1 MIPVIIFALSIGLQ
15 LAAALFAL
23 LLIRTSR
30 RKLAW
35 ILIALAMVLMAG
47 RRMVSFFSLL
57 ASGKEITLEVPELIA
72 LIISCLMLVGVLRI
86 GDYFCSIQA
95 TEDTLRKS
103 EEEHRMLIE
112 NINEIIYMVS
122 IGEDPLKGRVDLV
135 SGQVKNII
143 GYGQE
148 DFLKDPELWF
158 RIIHPDDAPVVSRFA
173 PGLIEKQ
180 EKTTRYYRIR
190 HKETGEYRWL
200 EDKVI
205 PIIDDKGHITG
216 LFGVARDITERKRL
230 EEQLLHSQKMEAI
243 GQLAGGVAHEFNNIL
258 TAIIGYGNILL
269 MKMKGDDPLR
279 HNVEQILA
287 SSERAAGL
295 TQGLLTYSR
304 KQITAPRPENLNDM
318 VKKTEGLLLRIIG
331 EDIELRTVL
340 SGEELTVMAD
350 RGQMEQVLMNLAT
363 NARDAMPDG
372 GSLTISTELVEIDM
386 EFINIH
392 GYGEPGMYALI
403 SVADTGIGIEK
414 KMMEKIFEPFFTTK
428 EIGKGTGLGLAMVY
442 GIIKQHDGYIN
453 VYSES
458 GKGTTFKIYLPVIK
472 AKIREKESSII
483 QLPIGGTETVL
494 VAEDDKALR
503 KLIKTVLGEF
513 GYKVIDAVDGEDAV
527 EKFMENKDR
536 IDLLVFDVIM
546 PKKNGKEAYEE
557 IKKINPMVKALF
569 TSGYTSNIIHKKGI
583 LEEGIN
589 FILKPVSPKELL
601 RKVREILDR

>member
-1 MIPVIIFALSIGLQ
+1 MIPVIIFVLSIGLQ
-15 LAAALFAL
+15 LAAAVFAL
-23 LLIRTSR
+23 LLIKTTG

-35 ILIALAMVLMAG
+35 IMIALAMVLMAG
-47 RRMVSFFSLL
+47 RRIVSLFSLI
-57 ASGKEITLEVPELIA
+57 ASGKEIVFEIPELIA
-72 LIISCLMLVGVLRI
+72 LIISCLVLVGVLRI
-86 GDYFCSIQA
+86 GDYFCSIQT
-95 TEDTLRKS
+95 TEDTLRMS
-103 EEEHRMLIE
+103 EEKHRMIVE

-122 IGEDPLKGRVDLV
+122 IGKDPLKGRVDLV

-143 GYGQE
+143 GYDQE

-158 RIIHPDDAPVVSRFA
+158 RIIHPDDAPVVSKFTQ
-173 PGLIEKQ
+173 GFFGKQ

-190 HKETGEYRWL
+190 HKETEEYRWL

-279 HNVEQILA
+279 HNVEQILT

-304 KQITAPRPENLNDM
+304 KQITAPRPENLNDI
-318 VKKTEGLLLRIIG
+318 VKKTEGLLLRIIS
-331 EDIELRTVL
+331 EDIELKTVL
-340 SGEELTVMAD
+340 TDEELTVMAD
-350 RGQMEQVLMNLAT
+350 RGQIEQVLMNLAT

-453 VYSES
+453 VYSEA

-483 QLPIGGTETVL
+483 QLPVGGTETVL

-503 KLIKTVLGEF
+503 KLIKTVLDEF

-536 IDLLVFDVIM
+536 IDLLVFDVVM

-557 IKKINPMVKALF
+557 IKKINPRVKALF